1 MNSSKATKGGR
12 SRTGT
17 PDRGGGI
24 RKRGAPSRV
33 DRDGDLD
40 MDGAVSGRGR
50 GGRSRGRGDSGGRAI
65 PGAGGLGQRR
75 EPRRLGDKEKTLDAL
90 EKAIFSNA
98 SSQVNIGHGRPR
110 TQGKGLVQV
119 SVRGW
124 KRSKAASNPDGG
136 IESLIL
142 FLERRAHPPNQGTA
156 AHSRF
161 KISKSHVEG
170 DALII
175 SVRPE
180 QVGWVLK
187 VNGSSFAGEPLTIE
201 EYRDSSV
208 SHTQKKPLSEAALDT
223 KARMT
228 AFLRKRYSE
237 PGKLLNLSQLGTDQ
251 DLLDMGMFNTA
262 ATESKFFPALMK
274 ICELTFDSPDKRRD
288 LVHSVTLAQNKLP
301 NVTSVTT
308 LSQTFPALKHL
319 DLSNNQFKDIQS
331 LLAWRWKFRDLEFLD
346 LTGNPISADP
356 NFKETM
362 LKWYPRLRT
371 LNNVTVRTA
380 EEIAAQRKT
389 PIPIQP
395 ASFQDESRIG
405 ENFVKAF
412 FTGFDNDRND
422 LVSGIYDAKSTF
434 SLSVNPVAPRGLR
447 GNNVS
452 GWDSYIR
459 KSRNL
464 LRVSHLP
471 ARMAR
476 IFVGTEKIREVW
488 NSLPKTKHPDILAD
502 PKEWLIEC
510 HPIPGLPDPTSQ
522 SATGVGGLLITV
534 HGKFEEFEEPAMNK
548 TQMRSFDRT
557 FVLGPGGGVG
567 GLRVV
572 NDMLCLRAFGGSEAF
587 VPETEQPPTNAAIPQ
602 AAQTSI
608 PAPIAAP
615 IPGPIT
621 TPIPTT
627 QQVHPEAKDGFGL
640 AVPGKPEEQVQ
651 KERTILETSF
661 RTKMTLAYSEMA
673 LSGNNWDIEAA
684 LKNFEELKNQG
695 KLPPDAFLTGV

>member
-1 MNSSKATKGGR
+1 MFALGHRAKGWFK
-12 SRTGT
+12 S
-17 PDRGGGI
+17 
-24 RKRGAPSRV
+24 AC
-33 DRDGDLD
+33 GD
-40 MDGAVSGRGR
+40 
-50 GGRSRGRGDSGGRAI
+50 GRAAKRLRI
-65 PGAGGLGQRR
+65 PTAVLKASFCSSREEPTPQIKALRPIHDLKFPRYVQHHILAATDVFADTSSLGCLPSGA
-75 EPRRLGDKEKTLDAL
+75 EYPRSTIETLSKYVVQPLDS
-90 EKAIFSNA
+90 FSFK
-98 SSQVNIGHGRPR
+98 SQ
-110 TQGKGLVQV
+110 
-119 SVRGW
+119 
-124 KRSKAASNPDGG
+124 
-136 IESLIL
+136 
-142 FLERRAHPPNQGTA
+142 
-156 AHSRF
+156 
-161 KISKSHVEG
+161 VEG

-187 VNGSSFAGEPLTIE
+187 LHGVSFASEPLTIE
-201 EYRDSSV
+201 EYRDSGV
-208 SHTQKKPLSEAALDT
+208 SQKKPLSEAALDT

-251 DLLDMGMFNTA
+251 DLLDMGMFSTT

-308 LSQTFPALKHL
+308 LSQTFPALKNL

-331 LLAWRWKFRDLEFLD
+331 LLAWRWKFRELEFLD
-346 LTGNPISADP
+346 LTGNPISAEP

-422 LVSGIYDAKSTF
+422 LVNGIYDAKSTF
-434 SLSVNPVAPRGLR
+434 SLSVNPIAPRALQ

-464 LRVSHLP
+464 LRVSQLP

-488 NSLPKTKHPDILAD
+488 SSLPKTKHPDLLTAPQD
-502 PKEWLIEC
+502 WLIEC
-510 HPIPGLPDPTSQ
+510 HPIPGLPDPTNQ

-534 HGKFEEFEEPAMNK
+534 HGKFEEFEGPTINK

-557 FVLGPGGGVG
+557 FILGPGGGVG

-602 AAQTSI
+602 PAQTAI
-608 PAPIAAP
+608 PIPTPIAAP

-640 AVPGKPEEQVQ
+640 AVPGKPAEQVQ

-684 LKNFEELKNQG
+684 LKNFEELKNHG
-695 KLPPDAFLTGV
+695 KLPPDAFLAGV